1 MTTTAQ
7 STPLADQP
15 EQAVREQL
23 SQWQDRYNS
32 LDGGNLKLDLSRGKP
47 GIEQVSLSDSLD
59 GILQGNYIAAD
70 GTDTRNYGGTRGIP
84 EAVNFALIMGVPV
97 EHAIAAGIRA

>member
-7 STPLADQP
+7 PTPLAEQP
-15 EQAVREQL
+15 AQAIREQL
-23 SQWQDRYNS
+23 SQWRDQYNG

-59 GILQGNYIAAD
+59 GIY
-70 GTDTRNYGGTRGIP
+70 R
-84 EAVNFALIMGVPV
+84 
-97 EHAIAAGIRA
+97 AITSPLTVRIRATTVALEVSMKHANSALRSWVFRSSMR